1 MEVQAKQKNNMFAN
15 GLFTKK
21 NQHREC
27 NKNEI
32 KNERQQKVSGK
43 QKHAEV
49 RKLVFTKY
57 KILKKT
63 TTKSNT

>member
-1 MEVQAKQKNNMFAN
+1 MDFSQQ
-15 GLFTKK
+15 K

-27 NKNEI
+27 NKNEM